1 MTIKIIYFALL
12 GLILCF
18 HPTAFAFAGYQFSP
32 QQDSSS
38 SSKGVV
44 YVQSLSADKKKP
56 KKKKVK
62 ELTEEEKELK
72 ATKDWIKE
80 KTRSEKALAK
90 QAKKEEAIQKKQT
103 DTSIANL
110 SQEEEIR
117 LLAKTNFQ
125 AGPTKTHPKNHQ
137 NCAYSFDVTDEF
149 TGLRK
154 TGLYPRPFFSYTPKE
169 YRKFLEEDDFIRC
182 EGFLSRS
189 SKGNMALNINFYVA
203 STQAVSKFGN
213 IRKRSPL
220 ILYTMNDKEFVLM
233 SYQGAKASIDGNT
246 TVYQC
251 SYAINKLDLKKLKQI
266 EIDRV
271 KLSFEEG
278 FQTFNVYYLDFLK
291 DQFDCFN

>member
-1 MTIKIIYFALL
+1 MTIKIIHFALL

-62 ELTEEEKELK
+62 VLTEEEKELK

-90 QAKKEEAIQKKQT
+90 QAKKEKAVQKKQT
-103 DTSIANL
+103 DTSIGNL

-125 AGPTKTHPKNHQ
+125 AGPTKTHPKNH
-137 NCAYSFDVTDEF
+137 
-149 TGLRK
+149 K
-154 TGLYPRPFFSYTPKE
+154 TVP
-169 YRKFLEEDDFIRC
+169 I
-182 EGFLSRS
+182 
-189 SKGNMALNINFYVA
+189 
-203 STQAVSKFGN
+203 
-213 IRKRSPL
+213 PL
-220 ILYTMNDKEFVLM
+220 MLPMNLP
-233 SYQGAKASIDGNT
+233 A
-246 TVYQC
+246 
-251 SYAINKLDLKKLKQI
+251 
-266 EIDRV
+266 
-271 KLSFEEG
+271 
-278 FQTFNVYYLDFLK
+278 
-291 DQFDCFN
+291 

>member
-1 MTIKIIYFALL
+1 MTIKIINFALL
-12 GLILCF
+12 CLFLCF

-32 QQDSSS
+32 QQDSSYR
-38 SSKGVV
+38 SKGVV
-44 YVQSLSADKKKP
+44 YVESLSAKKKKP

-90 QAKKEEAIQKKQT
+90 QAKKEKAIQNKQT
-103 DTSIANL
+103 DTNIGNL

-125 AGPTKTHPKNHQ
+125 AGPEKAHPRNHQ

-154 TGLYPRPFFSYTPKE
+154 IGLYPRPFFSYTPKE

-189 SKGNMALNINFYVA
+189 SKGDMALNINFYVA

-291 DQFDCFN
+291 DQFDCFD

>member
-1 MTIKIIYFALL
+1 MTIKIIHFALL

-62 ELTEEEKELK
+62 VLTEEEKELK

-90 QAKKEEAIQKKQT
+90 QAKKEKAVQKKQT
-103 DTSIANL
+103 DTSTGNL

-125 AGPTKTHPKNHQ
+125 AGPTKAQPKNHQ

-154 TGLYPRPFFSYTPKE
+154 TGLYPRTFFSYTPKE